1 MRRYFVSSAI
11 KSERKDSHIEKQVV
25 EEHFKKDLQKNG
37 AFLSSL
43 RKRANQKKK
52 TDECKSLF
60 F

>member
-52 TDECKSLF
+52 DR
-60 F
+60 